1 MRALSIAS
9 RGRGALT
16 LAPKARMRSRPLL
29 NQRDSDDVYYYI
41 RWRLELEDSWLGAPR
56 PAEGKEC
63 GVSRTCASL
72 PKGFLESNSS
82 ESNQHGRIRRRRCYT
97 SCRCNRRTGPAGSW
111 IMEMIKSVTIIVL
124 VHPLP
129 STSPLPSSLIPCS
142 AISQFLPSPHVAP
155 LHWPAV

>member
-16 LAPKARMRSRPLL
+16 LAPKARMRSRPLQ
-29 NQRDSDDVYYYI
+29 NQR
-41 RWRLELEDSWLGAPR
+41 DSWLGAPR

-72 PKGFLESNSS
+72 PKGFLQSNSS

-97 SCRCNRRTGPAGSW
+97 SCRCNRRTGTAGSW

-124 VHPLP
+124 VHPLAR
-129 STSPLPSSLIPCS
+129 TSPLPSSLIPSS

>member
-1 MRALSIAS
+1 MKILRTLLDAGPINRFKGQGCTHSCPQSPDAQQAASESARQLAWSAPARRGKRMWCISDMRIIAKRFS
-9 RGRGALT
+9 T
-16 LAPKARMRSRPLL
+16 I
-29 NQRDSDDVYYYI
+29 Q
-41 RWRLELEDSWLGAPR
+41 
-56 PAEGKEC
+56 
-63 GVSRTCASL
+63 
-72 PKGFLESNSS
+72 NSS
-82 ESNQHGRIRRRRCYT
+82 ESNQHGRIRGRRCYT
-97 SCRCNRRTGPAGSW
+97 SCRCNRRTGTAGSW